1 MVEDEI
7 HTLSLE
13 CEARELGE
21 GGCPSRVKISGEAWG
36 EAAPRYVDREVLEEE
51 STRVVFRLSPG
62 VGLRTTE
69 M

>member
-1 MVEDEI
+1 M
-7 HTLSLE
+7 
-13 CEARELGE
+13 
-21 GGCPSRVKISGEAWG
+21 KISGEAWG